1 MKDKSVEANIENN
14 LIHNNFSEKQL
25 FLNNSNITGI
35 SWEMRFI
42 KKEKENSKINNL
54 IDSNILSSFDKKNI
68 IESHFYKSLKEKDK
82 IKFIQKIIK
91 NSIHKEPFDF
101 LAVKRKRYSLGYLIR
116 QFDLTEKSKSFE
128 ENNICKTPYPLLY
141 CISNRKLGN
150 NSSNLMAKILSQ
162 DNRKL
167 SKKQENVIKNSHYS
181 KIFNT
186 DISKLIKHKIR
197 SKSSIK
203 NFSRYIHMNNNN
215 NINNTNNTN
224 SNITNISNN
233 DNFPFLNKYIKS
245 KVNTYNYEYLQRNN
259 NNYPNSMEFFS
270 RRKFNKNN
278 LKKNIKRWNST
289 YAMGING
296 SDNIIERNIKSKNL
310 QNNIDTFKN
319 KTVSLNNHRNNIRN
333 KSIINERRNKIID
346 EFIIRKR
353 NNKSD
358 PRINE
363 IIKDISHLKFNN
375 QLKPFNTRINEL

>member
-1 MKDKSVEANIENN
+1 
-14 LIHNNFSEKQL
+14 
-25 FLNNSNITGI
+25 
-35 SWEMRFI
+35 
-42 KKEKENSKINNL
+42 
-54 IDSNILSSFDKKNI
+54 
-68 IESHFYKSLKEKDK
+68 
-82 IKFIQKIIK
+82 
-91 NSIHKEPFDF
+91 
-101 LAVKRKRYSLGYLIR
+101 
-116 QFDLTEKSKSFE
+116 
-128 ENNICKTPYPLLY
+128 
-141 CISNRKLGN
+141 
-150 NSSNLMAKILSQ
+150 
-162 DNRKL
+162 
-167 SKKQENVIKNSHYS
+167 
-181 KIFNT
+181 
-186 DISKLIKHKIR
+186 
-197 SKSSIK
+197 
-203 NFSRYIHMNNNN
+203 MNNNN